1 MEKKTACKDDL
12 EHYRM
17 EYIAQTILEEK
28 GQLVHLEAEVLKS
41 IRENEII
48 AAHYYENDFK
58 INLEAELE
66 IRTLHEKVDHLLLIQ
81 WAKLMEIQELQID
94 ILGEIKSEL
103 KKQ

>member
-1 MEKKTACKDDL
+1 MMSQNRRETKDRL
-12 EHYRM
+12 C
-17 EYIAQTILEEK
+17 
-28 GQLVHLEAEVLKS
+28 S
-41 IRENEII
+41 
-48 AAHYYENDFK
+48 ENDYK

>member
-48 AAHYYENDFK
+48 AAHYYDE
-58 INLEAELE
+58 
-66 IRTLHEKVDHLLLIQ
+66 
-81 WAKLMEIQELQID
+81 
-94 ILGEIKSEL
+94 SEPQGNEGPAVL
-103 KKQ
+103 RERL